1 MELCFGLLKK
11 EQAVDAAKII
21 VKAFK
26 QPPWN
31 ECWEDTQA
39 TKSVIASLEN
49 PMDRCFAAFD
59 TQKIVGILF
68 GRIQIYSRDDF
79 YIMMLSVLSEYQHKG
94 IGKGLLH
101 FCEKALKS
109 EGISH
114 IELITAPFD
123 KQFYNKCNYS
133 VSDAVHFE
141 KNI

>member
-1 MELCFGLLKK
+1 MELSFDILQK
-11 EQAVDAAKII
+11 EQAKDAAEII

-31 ECWEDTQA
+31 EVWEDTQA
-39 TKSVIASLEN
+39 VKSVIASLKN

-59 TQKIVGILF
+59 NKKIVGILF
-68 GRIQIYSRDDF
+68 GRIQIYSRDGF
-79 YIMMLSVLSEYQHKG
+79 YIMMLSVLPEYQHKG
-94 IGKGLLH
+94 IGKSLLH
-101 FCEKALKS
+101 FSEKTLKS

-141 KNI
+141 KDI